1 MHAFYQQ
8 GKKPVYRNEL
18 KGRSIYIAEA
28 LLQASDGHGCI
39 AADRTCL
46 AQPDATLLIT
56 GLSSL
61 SLGWC
66 IRPCC
71 GGIITDSRLTR
82 SPKRVPSG
90 GLLGPGISGLKIL
103 GRDRVNTCP

>member
-18 KGRSIYIAEA
+18 KGRGIYADA
-28 LLQASDGHGCI
+28 LVQASDGLGCI
-39 AADRTCL
+39 AADGTCL
-46 AQPDATLLIT
+46 AQPAATLFIT

-61 SLGWC
+61 SLGWY

-71 GGIITDSRLTR
+71 SGIITDSRLTY

-90 GLLGPGISGLKIL
+90 GLLGTGISGLKIL